1 MDSREAIAR
10 LREHE
15 ADLKKMGVKS
25 LYLFGSTARNEQ
37 EPDSDVDLFF
47 DYEKGTLGL
56 IELIRIKDTTSAL
69 LGCKAD
75 IMTRGSINRYVRP
88 YAEKDA
94 VRVF

>member
-15 ADLKKMGVKS
+15 ADLKKMGVKT

-37 EPDSDVDLFF
+37 TPDSDLDLFF

-56 IELIRIKDTTSAL
+56 VELIRIKDTTSRL
-69 LGCKAD
+69 LGCKTD
-75 IMTRGSINRYVRP
+75 TMTRGSINRYVRHDV
-88 YAEKDA
+88 EKDA